1 VQSGRALS
9 PTRRSSQETKGG
21 QREAWTEGR
30 RMRPVERPPS
40 REIRRRTGQHRET
53 IPRALRSSTPPGYP
67 RPSQGPPQE
76 ALKPPIAALASPYG
90 LGPRDDGRFACQPQ
104 ANAKR
109 GANSRPLTPTRQQRG
124 VQASTGVDTT
134 IAFSLEEAL
143 WIKRSQR
150 VRSFAERF
158 AANVVS
164 TSNSTADKRSWCVK
178 AIMGTPGLCP
188 LGRRCIAPLVRSA
201 CRGAHKQS

>member
-1 VQSGRALS
+1 VVVDAARLFTAV
-9 PTRRSSQETKGG
+9 
-21 QREAWTEGR
+21 A
-30 RMRPVERPPS
+30 
-40 REIRRRTGQHRET
+40 
-53 IPRALRSSTPPGYP
+53 
-67 RPSQGPPQE
+67 GPPQE

-109 GANSRPLTPTRQQRG
+109 GQFSTLDTYPAATG
-124 VQASTGVDTT
+124 VVQVSTGVHTT

-150 VRSFAERF
+150 VRSFGERF

-164 TSNSTADKRSWCVK
+164 TSNSTADKRSSCAK
-178 AIMGTPGLCP
+178 AIMGTLGLCP
-188 LGRRCIAPLVRSA
+188 VGFRCLV
-201 CRGAHKQS
+201 